1 MAWNSTC
8 ETNTDS
14 WDLENVET
22 PGPKSPFPGRMGEE
36 RKQQIRKG
44 TANYTKPNMAK
55 QQQKFPKDDKI
66 LIQKLKK
73 NHFS

>member
-1 MAWNSTC
+1 
-8 ETNTDS
+8 
-14 WDLENVET
+14 
-22 PGPKSPFPGRMGEE
+22 MGEE